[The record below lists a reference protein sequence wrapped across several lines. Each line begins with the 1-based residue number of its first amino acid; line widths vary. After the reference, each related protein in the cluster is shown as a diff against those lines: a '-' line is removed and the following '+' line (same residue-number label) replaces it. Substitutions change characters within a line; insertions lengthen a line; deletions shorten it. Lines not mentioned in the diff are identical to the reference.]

1 MASSKQ
7 QIINEIAAHIA
18 DRGGSY
24 SDWYVGITENAK
36 RRVFEEHGVEKDKDK
51 YIWRTANSSSVA
63 RDVEK
68 HFLNLGCDGGGGG
81 GDDDAVIVYA
91 YKKSVRT
98 DP

>member
-7 QIINEIAAHIA
+7 EIIDEITDHIA

-36 RRVFEEHGVEKDKDK
+36 RRIFEEHGVEKGKDK
-51 YIWRTANSSSVA
+51 YIWRTASSSSVA
-63 RDVEK
+63 RAIEEYLLD
-68 HFLNLGCDGGGGG
+68 LGCDGGGGG
-81 GDDDAVIVYA
+81 GDDDADIVYA
-91 YKKSVRT
+91 YKKSYNT